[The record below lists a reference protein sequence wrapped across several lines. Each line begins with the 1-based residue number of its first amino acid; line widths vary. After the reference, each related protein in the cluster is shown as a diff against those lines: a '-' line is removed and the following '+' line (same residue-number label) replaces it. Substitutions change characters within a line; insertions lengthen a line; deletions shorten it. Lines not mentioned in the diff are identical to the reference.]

1 MVARLEQRGSGFR
14 RRRWTNVMSPFTWE
28 KLRAALIR
36 IRESGWT
43 GLNCRDAR
51 AALAEGRLPARALVM
66 RVDVDRSPAA
76 AVTMAQLFRD
86 ESCRATFFYRLH
98 APDYDLDQSLALG
111 QLHAVR
117 DMGFEI
123 GLHCEPLIVAHVTGK
138 PPERA
143 LAEDI
148 GTLSEKLGE
157 PVTGAASHGDA
168 RYPHINNLDFW
179 NDHRPEEFGLLYE
192 AYDERTFGLFQA
204 SRYVSDSE
212 LVRWKA
218 YERGVLMAGDHRS
231 LEEHL
236 GDSELPIYALV
247 HPFLFDEATASARP
261 D

>member
-1 MVARLEQRGSGFR
+1 
-14 RRRWTNVMSPFTWE
+14 MSPFTWE
-28 KLRAALIR
+28 KLRSALIR
-36 IRESGWT
+36 ARETGWT
-43 GLNCRDAR
+43 GLTCRDAR
-51 AALAEGRLPARALVM
+51 AALAEDRLPARTLVM

-76 AVTMAQLFRD
+76 AVSMARLFC
-86 ESCRATFFYRLH
+86 EQGCQATFFYRLH
-98 APDYDLDQSLALG
+98 APDYDLEQRRVLD

-117 DMGFEI
+117 DMGFEV

-148 GTLSEKLGE
+148 ETLREKLGA
-157 PVTGAASHGDA
+157 PIAGAASHGDA

-192 AYDERTFGLFQA
+192 AYDERTFGLFLA

-218 YERGVLMAGDHRS
+218 YDRGVLRAGDHRS

-236 GDSELPIYALV
+236 GDRELPIYALV
-247 HPFLFDEATASARP
+247 HPFLFDEATAATQP